1 MAKQTDDPDAKFKIW
16 ARNAHVCA
24 FPRIANVPAFGFN
37 RFASHAE
44 MNAWKLELVAELARQ
59 GGAQWTK

>member
-1 MAKQTDDPDAKFKIW
+1 MAKLTDDPDAKFKIW
-16 ARNAHVCA
+16 ARDTQVCA
-24 FPRIANVPAFGFN
+24 FPRIANIPPFGVR

-44 MNAWKLELVAELARQ
+44 MNAWKLELLVELARQ